1 MLSGEYTPRGLSAK
15 NAYFQGPTRGRS
27 VAQLTTDVQ
36 VLLRK
41 ERIMKR
47 FQSRLGIAV
56 AGLAL
61 MAAPTLAGQRPTQ
74 DSGSPASDRAVD
86 RGSAAG
92 GGSVA
97 GSAGGSVASGGSS
110 GGSSSTAPSSVAS
123 SPSFGAGERNQ
134 PMYAEPQRRGGGGGS
149 ASGGSSP
156 RGGGNGGDHA
166 APRGGSSSRGTSKSG
181 GDAATKTGGEKS
193 GGDATT
199 SSSSSGRSNAAPARD
214 NGEAVPSWSRPRG
227 DRPVSGTATE
237 RVGPPPD
244 RRGGFGGRSYNPFY
258 YDPYY
263 YGFSP
268 YGSLRY
274 PGFGIG
280 YGYGLGLGWPI
291 FYDPWYDPWYATSGY
306 AGYGYGSMGYNTSTY
321 AGVDQGKIRL
331 KVKPRN
337 AKVYVDG
344 YFVGNVD
351 QFDGAFQK
359 LALNGGRHRVEIKAD
374 GYETADFDVLI
385 TPDETVTYQGEL
397 KKIQ

>member
-1 MLSGEYTPRGLSAK
+1 
-15 NAYFQGPTRGRS
+15 
-27 VAQLTTDVQ
+27 
-36 VLLRK
+36 
-41 ERIMKR
+41 MKR
-47 FQSRLGIAV
+47 FQSRLGLAV

-61 MAAPTLAGQRPTQ
+61 LAAPAFAGQRPSQ
-74 DSGSPASDRAVD
+74 DTGSTPASDRAVD

-92 GGSVA
+92 GGSTA
-97 GSAGGSVASGGSS
+97 GGGGSVASGGSS
-110 GGSSSTAPSSVAS
+110 AGSASTAPSSIAS
-123 SPSFGAGERNQ
+123 SPSFGAAERSA
-134 PMYAEPQRRGGGGGS
+134 PMYAEPQHRGGGGS
-149 ASGGSSP
+149 ASGGSRRGGESASGGSSH
-156 RGGGNGGDHA
+156 RGGGNNGGDHA
-166 APRGGSSSRGTSKSG
+166 VSRGGSSSRGTSKSG
-181 GDAATKTGGEKS
+181 DDS
-193 GGDATT
+193 TT
-199 SSSSSGRSNAAPARD
+199 SSSSGRSTAPSRD

-227 DRPVSGTATE
+227 DRPVTGTATE

-244 RRGGFGGRSYNPFY
+244 RNGGRYVSRSYNPFY

-263 YGFSP
+263 YGYGYSP

-274 PGFGIG
+274 PGFGVG

-306 AGYGYGSMGYNTSTY
+306 AGYGYGGMGYNSPTY

-351 QFDGAFQK
+351 EFDGVFQK

-374 GYETADFDVLI
+374 GYETAEFDVLI
-385 TPDETVTYQGEL
+385 TPDQTVTYQGEL